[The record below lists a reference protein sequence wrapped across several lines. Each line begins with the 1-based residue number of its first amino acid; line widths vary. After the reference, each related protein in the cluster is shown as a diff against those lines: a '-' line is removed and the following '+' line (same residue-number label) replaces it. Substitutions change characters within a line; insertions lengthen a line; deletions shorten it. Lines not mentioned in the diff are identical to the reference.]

1 MIGRTIGPYN
11 IVEILGK
18 GGMGVVYKAI
28 HSTLEQQVAIKA
40 LSTELSGNPSSRKR
54 FVKEAKIQA
63 KFSHPNVVNIFNYL
77 EDGEDVFIV
86 MEYVNGQTLEQKL
99 KSEGAISEKD
109 AISISIPV
117 LEALDFMH
125 SNGVVHRDI
134 KPSNIMI
141 TNTGLV
147 KVTDFGIAKIVDEK
161 TQQTKTGMVGSLYY
175 ISPEQILGEKTSA
188 ATDVYSYGVTLFHMI
203 TGKALYE
210 GTEYAIMRSHLE
222 GKPVSP
228 WEVNDNVSKNLGK
241 VVLKAIQKAPKD
253 RYKTAK
259 AFSDDL
265 KKVESGA
272 SISIPM
278 PRIIKNNQARLKKS
292 NFSNKRA
299 IYGGI
304 GLFLLLSIIALAFN
318 REPEQKTSPP
328 VTANSSID
336 NDIKETKMDQAEL
349 PQTKPAPKAVATT
362 NIKQTGSRP
371 VQVND
376 EIEED
381 ERFTLFDEDLY
392 NEKNAK
398 EIEER
403 NKKLEE
409 KNKKLE
415 EKLRE
420 EQKRYEEQAR
430 VEQKRYE
437 RYEEKLRE
445 EQKRYRE
452 KAREARKR
460 EEEIERKQE
469 KKQKKLT
476 LNHYKKV
483 YNPVKNKV
491 FHPIKKGFIKLKKKV
506 R

>member
-1 MIGRTIGPYN
+1 MIGKTIGPYN

-18 GGMGVVYKAI
+18 GGMGVVYKAV
-28 HSTLEQQVAIKA
+28 HTTLEQQVAIKA
-40 LSTELSGNPSSRKR
+40 LSSELASNPSSRKR

-77 EDGEDVFIV
+77 DEGEDVYIV

-99 KSEGAISEKD
+99 KSEGAISEKE

-125 SNGVVHRDI
+125 SNGVIHRDI

-141 TNTGLV
+141 TNTGLI
-147 KVTDFGIAKIVDEK
+147 KVTDFGIAKVLDEN

-175 ISPEQILGEKTSA
+175 ISPEQILGEQTSA
-188 ATDVYSYGVTLFHMI
+188 ATDVYSFGVTLFHMI

-210 GTEYAIMRSHLE
+210 GTEYAIMTSHLE
-222 GKPVSP
+222 GKPVPP
-228 WEVNDNVSKNLGK
+228 WEVNDNVSKNFGK
-241 VVLKAIQKAPKD
+241 VVLKAIQKTPKD
-253 RYKTAK
+253 RYKTAR

-265 KKVESGA
+265 KRVESG
-272 SISIPM
+272 SRISIPI
-278 PRIIKNNQARLKKS
+278 PRIIKNNQGRLKKS

-304 GLFLLLSIIALAFN
+304 GIFLILSLIALALN
-318 REPEQKTSPP
+318 REPGNNNSPA
-328 VTANSSID
+328 VTTNSSID
-336 NDIKETKMDQAEL
+336 NEIKETQIEQAEL
-349 PQTKPAPKAVATT
+349 PVSKPAPKAVATT
-362 NIKQTGSRP
+362 NIEQTGSRS

-376 EIEED
+376 EIED
-381 ERFTLFDEDLY
+381 ERFSLFDEYLY

-420 EQKRYEEQAR
+420 EQKRYRDRAREAKKREEELR
-430 VEQKRYE
+430 R
-437 RYEEKLRE
+437 RE
-445 EQKRYRE
+445 EQKQH
-452 KAREARKR
+452 KDTTAG
-460 EEEIERKQE
+460 
-469 KKQKKLT
+469 
-476 LNHYKKV
+476 YKKV
-483 YNPVKNKV
+483 YNPVRDKI
-491 FHPIKKGFIKLKKKV
+491 FRPIKKGFNKLKKSIH
-506 R
+506 